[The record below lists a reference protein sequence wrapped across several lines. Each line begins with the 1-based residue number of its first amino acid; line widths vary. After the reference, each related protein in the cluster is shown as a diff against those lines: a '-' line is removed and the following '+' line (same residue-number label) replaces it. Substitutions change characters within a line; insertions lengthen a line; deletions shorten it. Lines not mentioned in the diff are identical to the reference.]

1 MIPVSQSSS
10 LAIQKFRP
18 MKTHLL
24 IDGYAMMF
32 RSFYAV
38 RFAPVYKNVTV
49 NAVYGCATTIMQS
62 LEHFEPDS
70 VVVCLDAPQ
79 KTFRHEADENYKAQ
93 RTKAPDEFIS
103 QIPLVQALIESFGIP
118 MYIKPGFEADDIIG
132 TLAKRA
138 EAQGDKTYILSGDY
152 DFLQLTTEL
161 TQLAKFNG
169 QTPLVFD
176 RDMTIDKL
184 GVTPEQVIDY
194 KAICGDSSDNYKGVP
209 GVGPKGASTLLA
221 EYGTLEGIYE
231 NLDQLSEKQ
240 RLKFSENKDQAFHC
254 QHMATIH
261 LDVPV
266 EHDFADYTLP
276 FEAVRDFYIELGF
289 PSLIRRLE
297 KVSGTKP
304 APKKPVQDDQ
314 QASLF

>member
-1 MIPVSQSSS
+1 
-10 LAIQKFRP
+10 

-24 IDGYAMMF
+24 VDGYAMMF

-38 RFAPVYKNVTV
+38 RFAPAYKNMMV

-70 VVVCLDAPQ
+70 IVVCLDAPE

-93 RTKAPDEFIS
+93 RTKAPDEFIA

-118 MYIKPGFEADDIIG
+118 MYVKPGFEADDIIG

-138 EAQGDKTYILSGDY
+138 EAQGDKAYILSGDY
-152 DFLQLTTEL
+152 DFLQLTSNHV
-161 TQLAKFNG
+161 QLAKFNG
-169 QTPLVFD
+169 KTPLIFD
-176 RDMTIDKL
+176 REMTIEKL

-194 KAICGDSSDNYKGVP
+194 KAICGDASDNYKGVP

-221 EYGTLEGIYE
+221 KYGTLEGIYE
-231 NLDQLSEKQ
+231 NLHELSDKQ
-240 RLKFSENKDQAFHC
+240 RAKFAENRDQALHC
-254 QHMATIH
+254 QHMAAIH

-266 EHDFADYTLP
+266 EYDFADYTIP
-276 FEAVRDFYIELGF
+276 VEAVRDFYIELGF
-289 PSLIRRLE
+289 PSLVRRLE
-297 KVSGTKP
+297 KVAGMKP
-304 APKKPVQDDQ
+304 APKATAPDDQ
-314 QASLF
+314 QATLF